1 MLSPQEAK
9 LIVEL
14 NILNKPID
22 SVVGT
27 TSSSGTGPG
36 MAEGLQQMKEKF
48 QWKQRID
55 TANIIEEWEKESTN
69 KHQVQRKLTVLYLT
83 PIVTLKMCAHPSS
96 TSKRT
101 WIP

>member
-1 MLSPQEAK
+1 MQSPQEAK

-48 QWKQRID
+48 Q
-55 TANIIEEWEKESTN
+55 
-69 KHQVQRKLTVLYLT
+69 
-83 PIVTLKMCAHPSS
+83 
-96 TSKRT
+96 
-101 WIP
+101 